1 VTVDGGSILYDTA
14 EKYVDRYVENIA
26 DVVYDLKGI
35 RPSEGF
41 FIFAILAADPP
52 CRILESGR
60 ARGYSTDILSRCFPD
75 AEIISIESAHDP
87 TDTEMAGRR
96 LAGRQNVQCRF
107 GDAREELPR
116 LIEPGDVV
124 LIDGPKDFRALKLAL
139 RLLQTGRARG
149 VFVHDLVPGIHVR
162 RFLEKR
168 IPSTLFSDDREFL
181 SRYGFVG
188 TGEPRPPSG
197 GRLSAGVVAR
207 LCQGAMGFIPAEP
220 RNYRRLFV
228 EAILFQWKERL
239 RHSFGKWFKTA
250 GREAAIAG

>member
-1 VTVDGGSILYDTA
+1 VTANGSSILFQTA

-26 DVVYDLKGI
+26 DVPYDLKGI
-35 RPSEGF
+35 RPCEGF

-52 CRILESGR
+52 RRILESGR
-60 ARGYSTDILSRCFPD
+60 ARAYSTDILSRCFPD
-75 AEIISIESAHDP
+75 AEIVSIESERDSE
-87 TDTEMAGRR
+87 DTEMAAKR
-96 LAGRQNVQCRF
+96 LAGRHNVQCRF
-107 GDAREELPR
+107 GDARVELPQ

-149 VFVHDLVPGIHVR
+149 VFVHDLVRGIHVR

-168 IPSTLFSDDREFL
+168 IPATLFSDNREFL

-197 GRLSAGVVAR
+197 GRLSAAVVAR
-207 LCQGAMGFIPAEP
+207 LCQGAMGFIPAES
-220 RNYRRLFV
+220 RNYRRLLV
-228 EAILFQWKERL
+228 EATLFQWKERL
-239 RHSFGKWFKTA
+239 RHSFRKWFQAA
-250 GREAAIAG
+250 GQQDDAAG

>member
-1 VTVDGGSILYDTA
+1 MVEGSSILFETA
-14 EKYVDRYVENIA
+14 EKYLDRYVENIA
-26 DVVYDLKGI
+26 GVVYDLKGI

-41 FIFAILAADPP
+41 FMFAILAADPP
-52 CRILESGR
+52 RRILESGR

-75 AEIISIESAHDP
+75 AEIISIESQRDCADA
-87 TDTEMAGRR
+87 DMAAKR
-96 LAGRQNVQCRF
+96 LAGRHNIQCRF
-107 GDAREELPR
+107 GDARVELPR

-149 VFVHDLVPGIHVR
+149 VFVHDLAPGIHVR

-168 IPSTLFSDDREFL
+168 ISSTLFSDNREFL

-197 GRLSAGVVAR
+197 GRLSAAVVAR
-207 LCQGAMGFIPAEP
+207 LTQGAMGFIPAEP
-220 RNYRRLFV
+220 RSYTRLLV
-228 EAILFQWKERL
+228 EATLLQWKERL
-239 RHSFGKWFKTA
+239 RHTLKKRFNRSNRKGGNA
-250 GREAAIAG
+250 G